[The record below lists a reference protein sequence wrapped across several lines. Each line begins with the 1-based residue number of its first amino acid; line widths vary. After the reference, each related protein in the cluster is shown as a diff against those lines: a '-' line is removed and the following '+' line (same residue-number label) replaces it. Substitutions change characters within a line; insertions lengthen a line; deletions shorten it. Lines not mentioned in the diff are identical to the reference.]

1 MIYMIYMCVA
11 TDINPWTKP
20 EVGSVGCW
28 GCFGFGASKSQICLR
43 HTQQHCL
50 KLVIQNACKPS
61 ALCVLK
67 VLWSRGFCC
76 HHIPGPPRRSRLPSE
91 FRVCLGA
98 VCTWSPAASLQL
110 LGTPNGAP
118 IGSEASVWA
127 VSSPPRNKIV
137 PHQVGQV
144 VILLSVPKFW
154 LSLPKFIIFHL
165 FHNICNHDIHWHKGT
180 FTTTFCE
187 DVLSANHDLT
197 WSKHQTFQLMF
208 TWFGG
213 VLLMPHDNIMLTPLN
228 SLNTHLQ
235 PQGNQTANSILDY
248 IYGSTISTGS
258 IKFHPIMII
267 TIVCIICG
275 KNIYQLC
282 CGCNYILFTKFT
294 TSNTIQIYSN
304 ILYIHVMFNK
314 KTPPSPSLESWVPM
328 QAHASHGG
336 CGCACFHRRPGM
348 SLGLGS
354 TPYLQCDYNIA
365 WNSDT

>member
-1 MIYMIYMCVA
+1 MHASHQRFVWDIHQLAFHALVA
-11 TDINPWTKP
+11 WRCCDQ
-20 EVGSVGCW
+20 
-28 GCFGFGASKSQICLR
+28 GAFAVTTFLGRQEDQDYPVSSGYVWALSAPATTSLSKCRFAQSPISIERSKCSTIWLDG
-43 HTQQHCL
+43 L
-50 KLVIQNACKPS
+50 NA
-61 ALCVLK
+61 
-67 VLWSRGFCC
+67 LW
-76 HHIPGPPRRSRLPSE
+76 
-91 FRVCLGA
+91 
-98 VCTWSPAASLQL
+98 WSPAASLQL

-282 CGCNYILFTKFT
+282 CGCNYILFTKFI

-354 TPYLQCDYNIA
+354 TPYLQCDYNMA

>member
-1 MIYMIYMCVA
+1 MI
-11 TDINPWTKP
+11 W
-20 EVGSVGCW
+20 
-28 GCFGFGASKSQICLR
+28 
-43 HTQQHCL
+43 
-50 KLVIQNACKPS
+50 
-61 ALCVLK
+61 
-67 VLWSRGFCC
+67 
-76 HHIPGPPRRSRLPSE
+76 
-91 FRVCLGA
+91 
-98 VCTWSPAASLQL
+98 
-110 LGTPNGAP
+110 
-118 IGSEASVWA
+118 
-127 VSSPPRNKIV
+127 
-137 PHQVGQV
+137 
-144 VILLSVPKFW
+144 
-154 LSLPKFIIFHL
+154 
-165 FHNICNHDIHWHKGT
+165 
-180 FTTTFCE
+180 
-187 DVLSANHDLT
+187 
-197 WSKHQTFQLMF
+197 
-208 TWFGG
+208 G

-294 TSNTIQIYSN
+294 TSNTIQIYCN